1 MLGRMV
7 RSRSFAGTSLL
18 TAAALCVSSV
28 TVAGPLPPVSPGD
41 LVQDRLVHR
50 IDNRRAKRERLHW
63 ERRYDDHRGSGRRAA
78 PRKQDYRGAN
88 RMPTPRQSR
97 RAPTHEGRS
106 PPRSVIVVKPPRPAA
121 RVVVPPNRRH
131 RYRDVWVVRPYGH
144 WYGGY
149 GHHYHDHDAYPWL
162 AFTAITLSLL
172 ALLTVAQQRAHEQAQ
187 IDATAAPVGSTIV
200 WNDANASGA
209 VSVLRDGHSSNG
221 QYCREF
227 LQTVT
232 VAGRSEQAYGIACMK
247 PDGSW
252 RIVDTQ

>member
-1 MLGRMV
+1 MV
-7 RSRSFAGTSLL
+7 RSHTFAGISLI
-18 TAAALCVSSV
+18 TAAALGVSSV
-28 TVAGPLPPVSPGD
+28 TVAGPLPPMLPGD
-41 LVQDRLVHR
+41 VVQDRFVQQV
-50 IDNRRAKRERLHW
+50 DNRRQKQERIDW
-63 ERRYDDHRGSGRRAA
+63 DRRYDDHRGPGRRAA
-78 PRKQDYRGAN
+78 PPKQDYRGA
-88 RMPTPRQSR
+88 RRIPAPRPSQK
-97 RAPTHEGRS
+97 APAHGGRP
-106 PPRSVIVVKPPRPAA
+106 PPRSVVVVKPAPRAA
-121 RVVVPPNRRH
+121 RVVVPPNRRY
-131 RYRDVWVVRPYGH
+131 RYRDVWIVRPYGH

-149 GHHYHDHDAYPWL
+149 GHHYHDDDAYPWL

-172 ALLTVAQQRAHEQAQ
+172 ALLTVAEQRAHEQAQ
-187 IDATAAPVGSTIV
+187 IDATTAPVGSTIV

-232 VAGRSEQAYGIACMK
+232 IAGRSEQAYGIACMK